1 MSGAAGPSRNNVSD
15 LRIRASPPRN
25 NIGRKKVWN
34 GENWLTRTEAMDIAR
49 TRQSELTKIYNQSAE
64 EYENLYQRIQEYKLM
79 GAPPEEL
86 IYINQRL
93 LQLLEKA
100 TEDKIAAE
108 EAIETYKNL
117 RNAPIT
123 PAGQRRN
130 RKTRKSNN
138 RR

>member
-1 MSGAAGPSRNNVSD
+1 MSGAAPTNNARA

-25 NIGRKKVWN
+25 NLGHKKVWN
-34 GENWLTRTEAMDIAR
+34 GENWLTRTKAMDIAR
-49 TRQSELTKIYNQSAE
+49 ARQSELTKIYNNSAE

-79 GAPPEEL
+79 GAPPDEL

-123 PAGQRRN
+123 PADQRRN